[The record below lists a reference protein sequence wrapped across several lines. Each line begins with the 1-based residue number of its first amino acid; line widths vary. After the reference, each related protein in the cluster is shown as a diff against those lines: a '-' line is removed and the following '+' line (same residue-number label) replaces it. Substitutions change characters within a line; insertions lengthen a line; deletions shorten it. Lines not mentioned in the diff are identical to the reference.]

1 MAFLVLFALAA
12 ATSFG
17 LHWLKGFWPL
27 SISTPTVGFVGCL
40 LFDAYV
46 SPYRGGVASMWPIA
60 VLLGSPVVLI
70 GGLCGAAA
78 ADFAKS
84 S

>member
-17 LHWLKGFWPL
+17 LHWLKGFWAL
-27 SISTPTVGFVGCL
+27 SISTPTLGFVGCL

-46 SPYRGGVASMWPIA
+46 SPYRGGIASMWPIA

-78 ADFAKS
+78 ADFAKPS
-84 S
+84 